1 MCFVFCNKQNQRQLL
16 QWVCKYEKN
25 SHNISYGEKNMKN
38 CECPQNSCLLPENPS
53 NLPLLSSINILSWY
67 RIHLFSVGSFSCS
80 QREKNC
86 LVSFCLNFDW
96 FLFQNHPYNLRDAV
110 HQFRLT
116 CEVNMIFFLN
126 KQNCFIANAPSVS
139 RINSTLEFL
148 YQNAHTQCLVYQT
161 L

>member
-1 MCFVFCNKQNQRQLL
+1 
-16 QWVCKYEKN
+16 
-25 SHNISYGEKNMKN
+25 MKN

-53 NLPLLSSINILSWY
+53 NLPLLNNINILSWY
-67 RIHLFSVGSFSCS
+67 RIRSFSVGSFSCF

-116 CEVNMIFFLN
+116 CEVDMIFFLN

-148 YQNAHTQCLVYQT
+148 YQNAHTMFGLSDNLTSIRTSTSTWWLKLKVRTPRYHIDDIQET
-161 L
+161 PNGI